1 MALPRIRRRDSP
13 SGSPWATFAVV
24 SVAQFM
30 VILDASIVNVAMP
43 SIQRGLHV
51 SQSDLQ
57 WVVNMYVLMFGG
69 FLLLGGRAGD
79 LFGRRRMFVIG
90 LILFSLASLA
100 GGLAQS
106 IGWLIAAR
114 AAQGL
119 GAAIIS
125 PVALAIVSSTFA
137 EGSERNKALGI
148 FGSLAGAGGATG
160 VLLGGVLTTGF
171 GWQWVLFVNVPI
183 GLAAAVVTRR
193 IVAPDRLPEKRA
205 SLDLL
210 GALSITAALVTLVYG
225 VVKAP
230 ENGWGSA
237 TTVGFLTASAVL
249 LGCFI
254 VVELRVSNPLVRLGI
269 FKTRNL
275 VVADVAGMLS
285 GAGMFAMFFFI
296 SLYMQ
301 IVLHYS
307 ALEAGVRYLPLAVA
321 ISVSA
326 GMTSQLVTRFGY
338 KYVMAPGMVLV
349 AVGLLLLTRITTVDS
364 YGTDV
369 LPAMLVFSIG
379 LGMTFVP
386 LQIASVTGVKPAEIG
401 LASGLINAFV
411 QIGGAIGLAVL
422 STIATT
428 EFNGVM
434 AGAHGAV
441 AYPTALIDGF
451 RHAFEAG
458 AVLLGTGA
466 VLVLLALPQ
475 GGEAAEVAPQSA
487 PVESLEL
494 AFGDDVA

>member
-1 MALPRIRRRDSP
+1 
-13 SGSPWATFAVV
+13 
-24 SVAQFM
+24 VAQFM

-43 SIQRGLHV
+43 SIGRGLHV

-79 LFGRRRMFVIG
+79 LFGRRRMFVGG
-90 LILFSLASLA
+90 LLLFSLASLA

-137 EGSERNKALGI
+137 EGSERNRALGI

-160 VLLGGVLTTGF
+160 VLLGGVLTTSF

-183 GLAAAVVTRR
+183 GLVAAVIAPRL
-193 IVAPDRLPEKRA
+193 VATDRLPERRVGF
-205 SLDLL
+205 DLL
-210 GALSITAALVTLVYG
+210 GALSITSALVALVYG
-225 VVKAP
+225 VVKGP
-230 ENGWGSA
+230 ENGWISA
-237 TTVGFLTASAVL
+237 ATIGFLGAAAIL
-249 LGCFI
+249 LAAFAAI
-254 VVELRVSNPLVRLGI
+254 ELRVSHPLVRLGI
-269 FKTRNL
+269 FRTRNL

-307 ALEAGVRYLPLAVA
+307 ALEAGVRYLPLAVT
-321 ISVSA
+321 ISLSA
-326 GMTSQLVTRFGY
+326 GITSQAVTRFGY

-349 AVGLLLLTRITTVDS
+349 AAGLLLLTRITVHDS

-369 LPAMLVFSIG
+369 LPAMLVFSVG

-386 LQIASVTGVKPAEIG
+386 LQIASVTGARPSEIG
-401 LASGLINAFV
+401 LASGLMNAFV

-422 STIATT
+422 STIFTT

-434 AGAHGAV
+434 GTAHGV
-441 AYPTALIDGF
+441 IAYPTALIAGF

-458 AVLLGTGA
+458 AILLGTGA
-466 VLVLLALPQ
+466 LLVLLALPQ
-475 GGEAAEVAPQSA
+475 GGSRVPQSVPDVA
-487 PVESLEL
+487 PVEAL
-494 AFGDDVA
+494 AFAYGDDVA